1 MPCFYLALGNALG
14 FVGFCLVP
22 FMRLG
27 GVWVALALGL
37 SVLRSLWLSAV
48 RGLWAVLALGL
59 SVLRSLWL
67 CFAVALALVGSGQ
80 TKGSQTLI
88 CIREP

>member
-1 MPCFYLALGNALG
+1 MPCFYLALGYALG

-37 SVLRSLWLSAV
+37 SVLRSLWLSAF

-67 CFAVALALVGSGQ
+67 
-80 TKGSQTLI
+80 
-88 CIREP
+88 

>member
-1 MPCFYLALGNALG
+1 MPCFYLALGDALG

-22 FMRLG
+22 FMRGG
-27 GVWVALALGL
+27 GVWVSLALGLSVLRSLWLSAVRSLWAVLALGL

-48 RGLWAVLALGL
+48 RGVWAVLALGL

-67 CFAVALALVGSGQ
+67 
-80 TKGSQTLI
+80 
-88 CIREP
+88 

>member
-37 SVLRSLWLSAV
+37 SVLRSLWLSAF
-48 RGLWAVLALGL
+48 RGLWVVLAL
-59 SVLRSLWL
+59 V
-67 CFAVALALVGSGQ
+67 AVSLALVGSGQ

>member
-1 MPCFYLALGNALG
+1 MPCFYLALGDALG

-37 SVLRSLWLSAV
+37 SVLRSLALCRSGV
-48 RGLWAVLALGL
+48 WAVLALGL
-59 SVLRSLWL
+59 SVLRSLAL
-67 CFAVALALVGSGQ
+67 CRSGGGSG
-80 TKGSQTLI
+80 SSL
-88 CIREP
+88 RFYALWL

>member
-1 MPCFYLALGNALG
+1 MPCFYLALGDALG

-27 GVWVALALGL
+27 SVWVALALGLSVLRSLWLSAVRSLWAVLALGL

-67 CFAVALALVGSGQ
+67 
-80 TKGSQTLI
+80 
-88 CIREP
+88 

>member
-48 RGLWAVLALGL
+48 RGVWAVLALGLSVLRSLWLSAVRGLWAVLALGL

-67 CFAVALALVGSGQ
+67 
-80 TKGSQTLI
+80 
-88 CIREP
+88 